1 MVSRAHASPSP
12 ELPPRAR
19 AFAQIQGP
27 QIECVGV
34 AVLQMRLPKPPP
46 QFRLAQMRIAPRTQI
61 AAQRHGPPLLREL
74 AKFGVRQLRER
85 KRVQAPKASAIAP
98 VDCARCHDYYHAEVA
113 LLVICMGEA
122 EPAAIFVALRGSS
135 GAQVERRL

>member
-19 AFAQIQGP
+19 AFTEIQGP

-61 AAQRHGPPLLREL
+61 AAQCHGPPLLRKL
-74 AKFGVRQLRER
+74 AKFGVRQLSERER
-85 KRVQAPKASAIAP
+85 VKSPQRSATAP
-98 VDCARCHDYYHAEVA
+98 VDCASCHDYHHAEVA
-113 LLVICMGEA
+113 LLLI
-122 EPAAIFVALRGSS
+122 
-135 GAQVERRL
+135 